1 MQYENRIVLFLDI
14 LGFKNIIDKTVDKE
28 KDIEVNIEKLHA
40 NLTLIKTFLVEN
52 LKQEDLSFDN
62 RAPIKDRQLKE
73 NNFSL
78 QVTQFSDS
86 IIISFLNDS
95 NTTLLRLI
103 RAIQELIIKL
113 ANEGILSR
121 GAISYGKLIHDDKLI
136 FGPALNDA
144 YETETR
150 AAIYPR
156 IIMDKSIIELGNKRQ
171 QKIFEK
177 EKKIKED
184 LIFSYLNQ
192 DSDDKYYIDYFP
204 TDIGSYK
211 YMTNIE
217 IYLSN
222 LRQIII
228 YGLRNQKP
236 DLKVKYGWM
245 KNKYNRMLIELKKE
259 NKIFEISKIPG
270 LFEYIDKLELL
281 N

>member
-1 MQYENRIVLFLDI
+1 MKYENRIVLFLDI
-14 LGFKNIIDKTVDKE
+14 LGFKNIIDKTVNKE
-28 KDIEVNIEKLHA
+28 KDIEENIEKLYN
-40 NLTLIKTFLVEN
+40 NLTLIKVFLVEK
-52 LKQEDLSFDN
+52 LKQENLFFDN
-62 RAPIKDRQLKE
+62 RTLIRDSQFTE

-86 IIISFLNDS
+86 IIISFQND
-95 NTTLLRLI
+95 NNDTLLRLI

-121 GAISYGKLIHDDKLI
+121 GAISYGKLIHNDKLI

-156 IIMDKSIIELGNKRQ
+156 IIMDKSIIELGNKGQ
-171 QKIFEK
+171 LKIFEK

-184 LIFSYLNQ
+184 LIFSYLNK

-211 YMTNIE
+211 YMTNVE

-245 KNKYNRMLIELKKE
+245 KNKYNRMLTELKKE
-259 NKIFEISKIPG
+259 NKIFEISKISG